1 MNIGITAKVNPD
13 LDGVACAFGY
23 ADLLNK
29 QNINAQACVF
39 GNPQS
44 EVQYFVKKENIALN
58 YFNNDIS
65 SNWNKFI
72 LVDASS
78 MKGMP
83 IVVKPELVQEIIDH
97 RVSEPK
103 KEFPN
108 AIIQN
113 ELVGA
118 AATLIVERFIKLNL
132 LPEYK
137 NAKLLY
143 GAIFHNTLNFITSN
157 STKRDKVAVEFL
169 ETNFG
174 FSQTLINNM
183 FDYSSK
189 EIINNLHDSIISD
202 AKQFGEF
209 NFYQLAMSDIVPES
223 LELSLSRTIMQ
234 EDIMHPCQWSILNI
248 VDVNKKLSYLYVSSI
263 IGQKIVSKNLDCNF
277 IKNWAIVP
285 ATLRKEIIPKFS
297 KI

>member
-1 MNIGITAKVNPD
+1 
-13 LDGVACAFGY
+13 
-23 ADLLNK
+23 
-29 QNINAQACVF
+29 
-39 GNPQS
+39 
-44 EVQYFVKKENIALN
+44 
-58 YFNNDIS
+58 
-65 SNWNKFI
+65 
-72 LVDASS
+72 
-78 MKGMP
+78 
-83 IVVKPELVQEIIDH
+83 
-97 RVSEPK
+97 
-103 KEFPN
+103 
-108 AIIQN
+108 
-113 ELVGA
+113 
-118 AATLIVERFIKLNL
+118 
-132 LPEYK
+132 
-137 NAKLLY
+137 
-143 GAIFHNTLNFITSN
+143 
-157 STKRDKVAVEFL
+157 
-169 ETNFG
+169 
-174 FSQTLINNM
+174 M